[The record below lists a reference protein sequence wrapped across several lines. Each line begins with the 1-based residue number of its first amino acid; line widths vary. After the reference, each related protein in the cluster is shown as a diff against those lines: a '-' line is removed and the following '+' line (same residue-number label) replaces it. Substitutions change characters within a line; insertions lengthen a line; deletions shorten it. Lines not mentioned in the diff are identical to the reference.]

1 MENKYVSLMKYYEDS
16 KEKVKRSAM
25 EGGHEIIEE
34 TKDSVNL
41 KVNDEL
47 ILIKKEVNQIDS
59 KFSEENKN
67 YSKIKDMISKVMVEY
82 ETSLKKL
89 TDYYDR
95 KIEDL
100 ILKKVEIEAAL
111 IMANIS
117 VEYFN
122 DKEIIRNYQKEND
135 RAKKSITETIGNF
148 AGKIL
153 KNKNENKSMD
163 PYEMRMFMDSQDVVN
178 EIDATNNENYDE
190 IIRLENINKTN
201 IENYKKEIAKISEE
215 IVKLKQEKI
224 EKLTSAFE
232 KTDSLDEVRHQ
243 NFFQRII
250 KFFEIR
256 LNRISSVE
264 KYVILPLKH
273 RIEEYNKNELSA
285 ILK

>member
-67 YSKIKDMISKVMVEY
+67 YSKIKGMISKVMIEY

-89 TDYYDR
+89 TDYYDK

-215 IVKLKQEKI
+215 IVKLKQ
-224 EKLTSAFE
+224 
-232 KTDSLDEVRHQ
+232 D
-243 NFFQRII
+243 
-250 KFFEIR
+250 
-256 LNRISSVE
+256 
-264 KYVILPLKH
+264 
-273 RIEEYNKNELSA
+273 KNY
-285 ILK
+285 